1 MVDTEVQTRLIEQLE
16 RLPLSKQQRVLDY
29 ARSLA
34 EPLRGTPGEDFLEL
48 CGTLSRESAEEM
60 TRAIEEGCEQIDLD
74 DWK

>member
-1 MVDTEVQTRLIEQLE
+1 MIDTEVQSQLVEQLE
-16 RLPLSKQQRVLDY
+16 KLPLSKQQRVLDY

-34 EPLRGTPGEDFLEL
+34 EPLRGSPGKDFLEL
-48 CGTLSRESAEEM
+48 CGTLSPEAAEEM